1 MKKLAIILSH
11 PIQYYSPL
19 FQLLSKS
26 CELKVFYTIGNNAIE
41 NGHFDEGFQRHVI
54 WDIPLLSGY
63 NYEIVKNNA
72 KAIGHHFFGI
82 RNPDLINSLELFQ
95 PSAILVYGWSYESH
109 LKCIRY
115 FSGKV
120 PIWFR
125 GDSTLLD
132 SKHLLT
138 KIVRKLFLTWVYKHI
153 DIAFYV
159 GEANKAYFEAM
170 GFPKKKLIFA
180 PHAIDNDRFGQIRRV
195 EALALR
201 KSLGIDENEI
211 LILFAGKFEHKKNP
225 KLLLN
230 TFLQINQSNVQLLFI
245 GNGALEQEL
254 KQLASTSVAKNR
266 IHFMDFQN
274 QNVIP
279 VFYQACDLFC
289 LPSCGPGE
297 TWGLTVNE
305 VMAAGKAIL
314 VSDKAGC
321 SCDLVQEGKNGYTF
335 ESENENELKRKLEII
350 LKQDLKEM
358 GNYSYKTIQ
367 NWSIERQALAII
379 NSLENKK
386 FQIR

>member
-19 FQLLSKS
+19 FQLLAKS

-41 NGHFDEGFQRHVI
+41 NGHFDEGFQKHVI

-63 NYEIVKNNA
+63 NYEIVENNA

-82 RNPDLINSLELFQ
+82 RNPGLINILELFQ
-95 PSAILVYGWSYESH
+95 PNAILVYGWSYESH

-115 FSGKV
+115 FSGKI

-170 GFPKKKLIFA
+170 GFPKEKLICA

-230 TFLQINQSNVQLLFI
+230 TFLQINQLNVQLLFI
-245 GNGALEQEL
+245 GNGALEQDL
-254 KQLASTSVAKNR
+254 RQLASTSVAKNR

-289 LPSCGPGE
+289 LPSRGPGE
-297 TWGLTVNE
+297 TWGLAVNE
-305 VMAAGKAIL
+305 AMAAGKAIL
-314 VSDKAGC
+314 VSDKVGC
-321 SCDLVQEGKNGYTF
+321 SSDLVREGKNGYTF
-335 ESENENELKRKLEII
+335 ESENENELKKKLEII

-358 GNYSYKTIQ
+358 GNYSRKTIQ
-367 NWSIERQALAII
+367 NWSIERQAIAIT
-379 NSLENKK
+379 NSLENK
-386 FQIR
+386 